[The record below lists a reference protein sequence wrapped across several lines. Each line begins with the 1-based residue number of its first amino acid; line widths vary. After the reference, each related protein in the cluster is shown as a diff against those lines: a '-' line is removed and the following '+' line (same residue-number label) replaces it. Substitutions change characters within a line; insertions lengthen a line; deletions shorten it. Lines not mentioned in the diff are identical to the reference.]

1 MRKRDTVKEA
11 LELPVPGESRWVS
24 RYRAGYAVVVV
35 EQLPPQELISG
46 DGLPLSAGQTSSQH
60 GSTALHPNILKR
72 TNTLCYLSF
81 FFLADRSGTWC
92 GLLLL

>member
-1 MRKRDTVKEA
+1 MRKRDTVKEP

-72 TNTLCYLSF
+72 TSILYVSF
-81 FFLADRSGTWC
+81 MAVSDRSGTWC
-92 GLLLL
+92 GLQLL